1 MIDELFTEVESYNNE
16 ASDDAI
22 LEVLTLMQG
31 ILANTAYNSQE
42 TVATAYKILS
52 LLPRPTNEHEIV

>member
-1 MIDELFTEVESYNNE
+1 
-16 ASDDAI
+16 
-22 LEVLTLMQG
+22 MQG

-42 TVATAYKILS
+42 TVATADKILS